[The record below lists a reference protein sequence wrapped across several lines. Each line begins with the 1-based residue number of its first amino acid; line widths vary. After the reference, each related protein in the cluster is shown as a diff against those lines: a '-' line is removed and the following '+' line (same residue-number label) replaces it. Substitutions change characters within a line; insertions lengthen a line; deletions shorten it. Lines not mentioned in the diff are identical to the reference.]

1 MKITRS
7 RLKEIIKEEFSNLAE
22 EDHLTD
28 DADFDVSK
36 FDNLTFDKGSVEDHV
51 RDAIQMLQRS
61 EPDAIP
67 FIIERL
73 YISLDTLDNH
83 PTYNLDLVDDD

>member
-28 DADFDVSK
+28 DDDFNVSQ
-36 FDNLTFDKGSVEDHV
+36 FDNLTFDKDSVEDHV

-61 EPDAIP
+61 EPDAIS
-67 FIIERL
+67 FVIERL
-73 YISLDTLDNH
+73 YVALDTLDNH